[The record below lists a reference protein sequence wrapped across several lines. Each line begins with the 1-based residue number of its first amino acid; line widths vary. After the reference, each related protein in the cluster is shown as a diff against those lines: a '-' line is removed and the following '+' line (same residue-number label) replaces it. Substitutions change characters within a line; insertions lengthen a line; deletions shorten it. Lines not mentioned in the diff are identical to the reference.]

1 MMRYFIG
8 IREKILDLE
17 YYMQVEPTIM
27 CEGRFREIISYPALL
42 AKTLIYHTAFFL
54 YGVI

>member
-54 YGVI
+54 YGD